1 MKNLSSL
8 KVFTNNYKY
17 KFKYPNL
24 NYVSEKEA
32 ELIIKAKKLFD
43 LNYFIKEARG
53 HTSQI
58 ISFSKQ
64 SKRQLIN
71 NKLVHDKDYIDGYIK
86 EEVFLKGEGYF
97 SKLIKVPHQGF
108 NPMPCLFLD
117 RDGILNEIK
126 NGKLT
131 FYEDVKPII
140 EFCKSN
146 SFYTIIITNQTKIS
160 RGDATLKE
168 VRILN
173 NKIKDYFQIDD
184 LIFCPYSFK
193 GNIDKF
199 KKKSN
204 LLKPN
209 EGMVFEIMKKY
220 SIDIDNSFMIGDKST
235 DALNIKG
242 LKNIH
247 LQREHDI
254 LSEFPIFNDYEEI
267 LNYIKEK
274 VCG

>member
-1 MKNLSSL
+1 M
-8 KVFTNNYKY
+8 
-17 KFKYPNL
+17 
-24 NYVSEKEA
+24 
-32 ELIIKAKKLFD
+32 
-43 LNYFIKEARG
+43 
-53 HTSQI
+53 
-58 ISFSKQ
+58 
-64 SKRQLIN
+64 
-71 NKLVHDKDYIDGYIK
+71 
-86 EEVFLKGEGYF
+86 
-97 SKLIKVPHQGF
+97 
-108 NPMPCLFLD
+108 
-117 RDGILNEIK
+117 
-126 NGKLT
+126 
-131 FYEDVKPII
+131 
-140 EFCKSN
+140 
-146 SFYTIIITNQTKIS
+146 
-160 RGDATLKE
+160 KE

-173 NKIKDYFQIDD
+173 NKIKDYFKIDD

-193 GNIDKF
+193 GYIDKF

-274 VCG
+274 ICG